1 MLRMSLLTIS
11 LMSIAEILGD
21 TQFKFFARGGEQ
33 KYLAGGLVGYAGVI
47 FFLIKALKS
56 GNVMYVNGMWDGVSA
71 IIETAAVYILLGER
85 LNTRMQ
91 YAGLFLVIAGVFI
104 MHRDGIAY

>member
-1 MLRMSLLTIS
+1 MSLLTIS
-11 LMSIAEILGD
+11 LLSVAEVFGD
-21 TQFKFFARGGEQ
+21 SQLKFFARGGEQ
-33 KYLAGGLVGYAGVI
+33 KYLAGGLVGYAAVI

-71 IIETAAVYILLGER
+71 VIETLAVWYFLGET

-91 YAGLFLVIAGVFI
+91 YGGLLFIVAGIFM
-104 MHRDGIAY
+104 MHSGGISY